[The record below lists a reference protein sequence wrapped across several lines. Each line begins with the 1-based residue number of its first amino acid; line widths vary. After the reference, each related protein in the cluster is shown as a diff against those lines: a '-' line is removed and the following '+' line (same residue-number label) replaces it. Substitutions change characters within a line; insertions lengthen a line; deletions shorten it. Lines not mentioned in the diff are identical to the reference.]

1 MVRVHLLLPVRNF
14 ALRNNKKEVEQ
25 RYFLFYCLLWLVA
38 SLLSCK
44 WIVRND
50 VALRFTALTAAL
62 RTDESTCFYHSII
75 QANQKARLGFFVCYG
90 IFLFNRRDF
99 IVNNCILMTQ
109 IQRSFLDCRMIRR
122 LRYFFVQLVRSLSQT
137 KYTKV
142 WKWKNPGEPL

>member
-44 WIVRND
+44 RIVRND
-50 VALRFTALTAAL
+50 VALRFTPLTAAL

-75 QANQKARLGFFVCYG
+75 QANQLAWVFVCYD
-90 IFLFNRRDF
+90 IFLFNRQNF
-99 IVNNCILMTQ
+99 IVDNCISMTQ
-109 IQRSFLDCRMIRR
+109 IQRSFLDCRMVRQ
-122 LRYFFVQLVRSLSQT
+122 LRYFFVRLERSLSQT

-142 WKWKNPGEPL
+142 WK

>member
-38 SLLSCK
+38 SLFSCK
-44 WIVRND
+44 WMVRND

-75 QANQKARLGFFVCYG
+75 QANQKARLGF
-90 IFLFNRRDF
+90 LFSRSERRRATLPCLSANKVGVGENA
-99 IVNNCILMTQ
+99 ICKANT
-109 IQRSFLDCRMIRR
+109 
-122 LRYFFVQLVRSLSQT
+122 LRGVADAPCASPLASTEWIELVSQHHYV
-137 KYTKV
+137 KMRQY
-142 WKWKNPGEPL
+142 N